1 MIREL
6 SSMMNDSVKI
16 LGGGLAGCE
25 AAWFCANHGLKVHLY
40 EMKPQVFSPAHTS
53 ENLAELVCSN
63 SFRSVNPESPT
74 GILKDEMRALGSLVM
89 EAAEASRIPAGQ
101 ALAVDRNLFSSYI
114 TEKIK
119 AHPNIE
125 LHHEEI
131 SEISGDEITIIATGP
146 MTSAALTN
154 ALQQLTGQNRL
165 YFFDAISPIVEA
177 DTLDMNHCFKASRYG
192 KGGDDYLNCPLTEEE
207 YFQFVRGVVNGEK
220 VEVKSFEK
228 NLYFEACLPIEVLAE
243 RGEMTLAF
251 GPMKPV
257 GLIDPKTGKQS
268 FAVVQLRMENKYR
281 TLYNMVGFQTKLK
294 YPEQERILKM
304 IPALRNARFARLGSI
319 HSNTYINSPQLLTKT
334 LQLKKNPLIFFAGQ
348 ITGVEGYVESS
359 AMGIVSGFYAH
370 AFIKDKRVKHMP
382 QTTALGALLN
392 YITDGNIKDFQPM
405 NINFGLF
412 PPQGGRFRDEKRLR
426 VVKQAQ
432 DDFQKWLT
440 TAPLN

>member
-207 YFQFVRGVVNGEK
+207 YLQFVRGVVNGEK

>member
-154 ALQQLTGQNRL
+154 ALHQLTGQNRL

-257 GLIDPKTGKQS
+257 GLIDPKTGKQA

-370 AFIKDKRVKHMP
+370 TFIKDKHVKHMP